1 MWQGDC
7 HLLHHGVRVANRD
20 PGLDLPQRG
29 GDLGSGQVA
38 QSERRARAHCPIPP
52 IEISIYPMMGRGK
65 LGKIGGTDSDR
76 PVDLPS
82 GYD

>member
-1 MWQGDC
+1 
-7 HLLHHGVRVANRD
+7 
-20 PGLDLPQRG
+20 
-29 GDLGSGQVA
+29 
-38 QSERRARAHCPIPP
+38 
-52 IEISIYPMMGRGK
+52 MMGRGK